1 MGVMGNLDALG
12 LSPEQSLANINRLI
26 DQQAFMLA
34 SNDIFGGSA
43 LIFMLLIPTIWFA
56 ERLRP
61 PVAAAQAAK
70 APAPAAA
77 DAAAGAH

>member
-1 MGVMGNLDALG
+1 
-12 LSPEQSLANINRLI
+12 
-26 DQQAFMLA
+26 MLA

-56 ERLRP
+56 ERWRP
-61 PVAAAQAAK
+61 PVVQAQAAK

-77 DAAAGAH
+77 DAADAAAGAH

>member
-1 MGVMGNLDALG
+1 MG

-56 ERLRP
+56 ERWRP
-61 PVAAAQAAK
+61 PVVQAQAAK